1 MSRMKNTGFVF
12 AALIALV
19 VLAFSP
25 AFAAQAQQTPAQ
37 AQPAQAQP
45 QPPAVQ
51 PALLEQPM
59 PDFTLPAYQG
69 GEVTLSKLRGKN
81 VLIIFSRGYA
91 APNYWCT
98 ICNYRYVELVELE
111 KAQQIRKK
119 YNVEVLFV
127 FPYDQGT
134 VKTWLEVLPGQ
145 MDKIRETKN
154 PADPSKLDE
163 AGKRRMERWRQIFPN
178 DYSLNKGEV
187 ADPFPVLIDAD
198 RTVSKRLGLFQ
209 TEWTGS
215 KVDQNIPSVFI
226 VDKNGVL
233 LFKYMGQ
240 NTVDRPSYEYLFKV
254 LEIINGQK

>member
-1 MSRMKNTGFVF
+1 MTRMKAVVSATT
-12 AALIALV
+12 ALLALA
-19 VLAFSP
+19 VLACAP
-25 AFAAQAQQTPAQ
+25 AFAAQAQSAPAQ
-37 AQPAQAQP
+37 AQQPQQPQAQP
-45 QPPAVQ
+45 V
-51 PALLEQPM
+51 LLQQPM
-59 PDFTLPAYQG
+59 PDFTLPAFQG

-127 FPYDQGT
+127 FPYNQAT

-145 MDKIRETKN
+145 MDKIHDTKN

-163 AGKRRMERWRQIFPN
+163 AGKKRMERWRQIFPN
-178 DYSLNKGEV
+178 DYKLKQGEIV
-187 ADPFPVLIDAD
+187 DPFPVLIDAD
-198 RTVSKRLGLFQ
+198 RALSKRLGLFQ
-209 TEWTGS
+209 TEWGGG

-226 VDKNGVL
+226 VDKNGIL

-254 LEIINGQK
+254 LDVINGLK

>member
-1 MSRMKNTGFVF
+1 MPGMKDTGSV
-12 AALIALV
+12 IALALALA
-19 VLAFSP
+19 VLACAP

-37 AQPAQAQP
+37 TQPAQAQP
-45 QPPAVQ
+45 QQPTAQ
-51 PALLEQPM
+51 PALLQQPM

-127 FPYDQGT
+127 FPYDQPT
-134 VKTWLEVLPGQ
+134 VKAWLEVLPGQ

-163 AGKRRMERWRQIFPN
+163 TGKRRMERWRQIFPN
-178 DYSLNKGEV
+178 DYSLKKGEV
-187 ADPFPVLIDAD
+187 VDPFPVLIDSD
-198 RTVSKRLGLFQ
+198 RTLSKRLGLFQ

-226 VDKNGVL
+226 VDKNGIL

-254 LEIINGQK
+254 LEIINGLK

>member
-1 MSRMKNTGFVF
+1 
-12 AALIALV
+12 LALV
-19 VLAFSP
+19 LVAACSVLAF
-25 AFAAQAQQTPAQ
+25 AGQAQQTQ
-37 AQPAQAQP
+37 AQQTQAKP
-45 QPPAVQ
+45 QPPEVR

-98 ICNYRYVELVELE
+98 ICNYRYVELAELE
-111 KAQQIRKK
+111 KAREIRKK

-127 FPYDQGT
+127 FPYDQAT
-134 VKTWLEVLPGQ
+134 VRTWLESLPGQ
-145 MDKIRETKN
+145 LDKIRETKN

-178 DYSLNKGEV
+178 DYSLNKGEIL
-187 ADPFPVLIDAD
+187 DPFPVLIDSD
-198 RTVSKRLGLFQ
+198 RALSKRLGLFQ
-209 TEWTGS
+209 TEWGGS
-215 KVDQNIPSVFI
+215 KVEQNIPSVFI
-226 VDKNGVL
+226 VDKNGIL

-254 LEIINGQK
+254 LDVINGLK

>member
-1 MSRMKNTGFVF
+1 
-12 AALIALV
+12 
-19 VLAFSP
+19 
-25 AFAAQAQQTPAQ
+25 
-37 AQPAQAQP
+37 
-45 QPPAVQ
+45 
-51 PALLEQPM
+51 M

-98 ICNYRYVELVELE
+98 ICNYRYVELAELE
-111 KAQQIRKK
+111 KAREIRKK

-127 FPYDQGT
+127 FPYDQAT
-134 VKTWLEVLPGQ
+134 VRTWLESLPGQ
-145 MDKIRETKN
+145 LDKIRETKN

-178 DYSLNKGEV
+178 DYSLNKGEIL
-187 ADPFPVLIDAD
+187 DPFPVLIDSD
-198 RTVSKRLGLFQ
+198 RALSKRLGLFQ
-209 TEWTGS
+209 TEWGGS
-215 KVDQNIPSVFI
+215 KVEQNIPSVFI
-226 VDKNGVL
+226 VDKNGIL

-254 LEIINGQK
+254 LDVINGLK